1 MNENE
6 EKLWLERLD
15 AWGVWARSHATRNF
29 SSLWLVMKQA
39 TPQQSSS
46 PEISAAEAFAIDRLI
61 VRVCSEPDVELL
73 RARFVKRRSVR
84 WIEEHLRI
92 SHREFRARLR
102 TIIQTLDKCGKII
115 IIARK

>member
-1 MNENE
+1 MNAAD
-6 EKLWLERLD
+6 EKQWIGRLD
-15 AWGVWARSHATRNF
+15 AWGVWARSHATKNF

-46 PEISAAEAFAIDRLI
+46 PEVSAAEALETDRLI
-61 VRVCSEPDVELL
+61 VRVCSEPEVELL

-92 SHREFRARLR
+92 SHEEFRSRLR
-102 TIIQTLDKCGKII
+102 AIIGSLDKNAKINK
-115 IIARK
+115 IAR